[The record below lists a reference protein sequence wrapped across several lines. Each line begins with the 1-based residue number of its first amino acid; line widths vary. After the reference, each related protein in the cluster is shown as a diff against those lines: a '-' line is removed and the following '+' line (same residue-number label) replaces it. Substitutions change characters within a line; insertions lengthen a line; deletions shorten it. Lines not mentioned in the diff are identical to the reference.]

1 MRPPTR
7 LLDTVDA
14 FHLSRVTKE
23 QSVIERH
30 SPAHRLNRRDAL
42 RMAAATLGPA
52 AIASLAPGVVHAQEG
67 SPAGTPTAESASPE
81 IVYLVQYIHPEK
93 TFFWVPGLAADSVRA
108 GLYELD
114 VATYEAIKADFTAAA
129 RGAAEA
135 LLADESFAE
144 SVDRL
149 PFAQNAVVAVLG
161 ESDTDSLQSWFEI
174 VRHLLDLR
182 RPGDGIQLVNS
193 GISALTTTQ
202 AFNPLAPILAQQPD
216 WIFCALGGN
225 DACRIGPEPTKT
237 LVTLEET
244 KRNLAELRRLAG
256 VATEARWVWLT
267 RMPIDE
273 ARMEAYE
280 PFRMGPVPFIWR
292 DADLEAINVWLRHQ
306 PDPVVDIY
314 AGFGRPAPPE
324 YQEPDG
330 LHPTLA
336 GHQVLAREFVERLA
350 A

>member
-1 MRPPTR
+1 MTEHQSPTYN
-7 LLDTVDA
+7 
-14 FHLSRVTKE
+14 
-23 QSVIERH
+23 
-30 SPAHRLNRRDAL
+30 LNRRHAL
-42 RMAAATLGPA
+42 RIAAASLGSA
-52 AIASLAPGVVHAQEG
+52 SIASLAPVFAHAQEG
-67 SPAGTPTAESASPE
+67 SPAGTSTTDSANPE

-93 TFFWVPGLAADSVRA
+93 TFFWVPGLADDTVRA
-108 GLYELD
+108 GLYGLD
-114 VATYEAIKADFTAAA
+114 VAAYEAIKADFAAAA
-129 RGAAEA
+129 RGAAEE
-135 LLADESFAE
+135 LLSDESFAQ

-149 PFAQNAVVAVLG
+149 PFEQGAVVAVLG

-182 RPGDGIQLVNS
+182 RPEDGIQLVNS

-202 AFNPLAPILAQQPD
+202 AFNPLVPILAQQPD

-244 KRNLAELRRLAG
+244 KGNLAELRRLAG
-256 VATEARWVWLT
+256 VATEAQWAWLT

-280 PFRMGPVPFIWR
+280 PFRMGPVPFVWR
-292 DADLEAINVWLRHQ
+292 DADLAAINVWLCEQ
-306 PDPVVDIY
+306 AEPVVDIY
-314 AGFGRPAPPE
+314 AGFGRPAPPD